1 MASLSDFVD
10 QKLGASSRSKL
21 SITSE
26 SYFRI
31 SIHAP
36 CSFRRLF
43 YQQTSDVAT
52 AKRRSLTFLTCH
64 IFTGDRR
71 VTKSYGEAPS
81 LQNVHL
87 QA

>member
-1 MASLSDFVD
+1 MASLSKIVD

-43 YQQTSDVAT
+43 YQQTSRCSDCQEKIADILDM
-52 AKRRSLTFLTCH
+52 SH
-64 IFTGDRR
+64 IHR
-71 VTKSYGEAPS
+71 
-81 LQNVHL
+81 
-87 QA
+87 